1 MKNKTLLKLTT
12 SALAIAGCGAL
23 FFNFA
28 TEAAARASLKQTQ
41 TVPTSYQVPAV
52 AETALAAISETGSTK
67 SREITYDVVEDTD
80 AQGEGFGTP
89 TAADLSMEEAAA
101 LGEQYVKKVFDLDME
116 GATVYMSY
124 NAGTETFPRPFW
136 MGEIVFTKE
145 KRTPDTVRW
154 GFMLDAVTGE
164 LFNLSHS
171 ENLEVDVPLGYDSAL
186 EKDCEIYRELAK
198 QYAEKID
205 VLGSDIKEIT
215 YGSQGYGGNNPDIS
229 MEVKGENGETAILTF
244 SRYDRKFLG
253 LITGSSRRITE
264 TAISDLQKQT
274 ENCDEEML
282 FSIQ

>member
-1 MKNKTLLKLTT
+1 M
-12 SALAIAGCGAL
+12 
-23 FFNFA
+23 
-28 TEAAARASLKQTQ
+28 
-41 TVPTSYQVPAV
+41 
-52 AETALAAISETGSTK
+52 AAISETDSAE
-67 SREITYDVVEDTD
+67 SREIAYDVTEDTD
-80 AQGEGFGTP
+80 VQGEGFGTP

-101 LGEQYVKKVFDLDME
+101 LGEQYLKKVFDLDME

-136 MGEIVFTKE
+136 TGDVVFTKE

-171 ENLEVDVPLGYDSAL
+171 ENLDVDVPLGYDSAL
-186 EKDCEIYRELAK
+186 EKDCGIYMELAK

-264 TAISDLQKQT
+264 TAISDLQKQAET
-274 ENCDEEML
+274 CDEEVL